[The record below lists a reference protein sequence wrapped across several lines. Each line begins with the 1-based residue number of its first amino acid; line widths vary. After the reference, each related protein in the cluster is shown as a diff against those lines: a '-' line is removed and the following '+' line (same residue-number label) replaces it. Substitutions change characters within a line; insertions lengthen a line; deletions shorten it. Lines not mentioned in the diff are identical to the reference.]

1 MKLRRRLTLLGALLA
16 VLLAFGGQQAAVAG
30 ETRDRRGWGCVHLA
44 NVRVGL
50 CLDDPLH
57 LQDE

>member
-1 MKLRRRLTLLGALLA
+1 LKTRRRLTLLGAMLA
-16 VLLAFGGQQAAVAG
+16 VLFGIGGQQAATAG
-30 ETRDRRGWGCVHLA
+30 ETQDRRGWGCVHLA

-57 LQDE
+57 LTDE